1 MSTFLYLCQLKKTHS
16 LEEKEVVIESSAA
29 RGKPPWNPQ
38 KTPLLSGC
46 RGGDGQSKRSKGFIS
61 ARSPSRHPEKEEEED
76 PSPYIP
82 AIRRGEPELRQISG
96 LRCPRINFLH
106 SSMVHA
112 SLSRA
117 VLPVRS
123 AALSL
128 AQEIIKIDPFAT
140 TTLRTHKRDPELDFM
155 IAAESLD
162 QP

>member
-38 KTPLLSGC
+38 KTPLLNGC
-46 RGGDGQSKRSKGFIS
+46 RGGDGSDLESPC
-61 ARSPSRHPEKEEEED
+61 RSPSRHPEKEEEED

-117 VLPVRS
+117 ILPVWP

-140 TTLRTHKRDPELDFM
+140 ATLRTHKRDPELDFM
-155 IAAESLD
+155 IAAESLN

>member
-16 LEEKEVVIESSAA
+16 LE
-29 RGKPPWNPQ
+29 GKRCCN
-38 KTPLLSGC
+38 
-46 RGGDGQSKRSKGFIS
+46 RIKRSQGEAPLEPPKDPPFRRIPGRGR
-61 ARSPSRHPEKEEEED
+61 ADLPRSCILTRTAPPDTLEKEEEED

-140 TTLRTHKRDPELDFM
+140 ATLRTHKRDPELDFM
-155 IAAESLD
+155 IAAESLN